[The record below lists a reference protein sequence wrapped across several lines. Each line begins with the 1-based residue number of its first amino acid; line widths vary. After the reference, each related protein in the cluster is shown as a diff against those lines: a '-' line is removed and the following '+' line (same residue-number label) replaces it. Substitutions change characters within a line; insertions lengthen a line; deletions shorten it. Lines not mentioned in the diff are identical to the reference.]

1 MRLIVMHDFPKH
13 WPDLVDTLRMAFDTA
28 FHNSLVAS
36 YAVVK
41 SLYSHVSHVSPP
53 EELDEVVRRLVQPAI
68 HGAFLPAVAAGGG
81 AAAAAA
87 KIPED
92 GHDLSARL
100 ALKLFYRSTASFLT
114 PSAEKLSGTVFE
126 AVISLLQQCFTN
138 EPDFEGDIF
147 EDIDA
152 DEQFKRWRS

>member
-1 MRLIVMHDFPKH
+1 MK
-13 WPDLVDTLRMAFDTA
+13 WCADLFSRRSTGPF
-28 FHNSLVAS
+28 SLPS
-36 YAVVK
+36 CRRHAV
-41 SLYSHVSHVSPP
+41 
-53 EELDEVVRRLVQPAI
+53 
-68 HGAFLPAVAAGGG
+68 
-81 AAAAAA
+81 AAAA

-126 AVISLLQQCFTN
+126 AVISLLQQCFNN

-152 DEQFKRWRS
+152 DEQFKRWRLVKRAMQLVLNFQQKYPSTIAAYMPKICATVIAAVQRPRGTFSDHCDFSLL